1 MMTNEE
7 KKKEAK
13 RRYSDG
19 YSISEIALTLDIN
32 ENTLRS
38 WKRRGEWKLSAS
50 SKTVQ
55 KTKERKTTKKE
66 LKKALQDESGNLI
79 ENIFLTSKQKLFCAY
94 YVTCFNATQAYQ
106 KAYGCSRK
114 TAGAAGYNLL
124 KKIEVQKAIEELQQQ
139 KMVSAMGISSSN
151 RIVKTVDIAS
161 TEGNAAP
168 NKTSIGAVAV
178 GTLKNI
184 PRPDQNGTH
193 RGVFERNKKKI
204 YATQSVCGICGRP
217 VDFSLRYPHPLSACI
232 DHIIPV
238 AKGGHPSDI
247 ENLQLAHWTCN
258 RTKSDKLL
266 NNKGTPTGEAEIINN
281 RVLPQSVDWRTF

>member
-55 KTKERKTTKKE
+55 KTEERKAVRKE
-66 LKKALQDESGNLI
+66 IKKALQDESGNLF
-79 ENIFLTSKQKLFCAY
+79 ENKLLTSKQKLFCAY

-114 TAGAAGYNLL
+114 TAGASGYNLL
-124 KKIEVQKAIEELQQQ
+124 KKIEIQKAIEELQHQ
-139 KMVSAMGISSSN
+139 KMASAVVGSGAIRSHRRLEITGAEEDMD
-151 RIVKTVDIAS
+151 RI
-161 TEGNAAP
+161 E
-168 NKTSIGAVAV
+168 TSKGAVGVAFS
-178 GTLKNI
+178 KNM
-184 PRPDQNGTH
+184 PRPDQNGPH
-193 RGVFERNKKKI
+193 RGAFERNKKKV
-204 YATQSVCGICGRP
+204 YATQTVCGICGRQ
-217 VDFSLRYPHPLSACI
+217 VDFSLRYPHPLSPCI

-258 RTKSDKLL
+258 RAKSDKLL
-266 NNKGTPTGEAEIINN
+266 KSKGAVTSEAEIISN

>member
-1 MMTNEE
+1 MTNEE

-13 RRYSDG
+13 RRYKEG
-19 YSISEIALTLDIN
+19 YSVSEIALALDVN

-38 WKRRGEWKLSAS
+38 WKRRGEWKVSAS
-50 SKTVQ
+50 AKTVQ
-55 KTKERKTTKKE
+55 KNKERKTVKKE
-66 LKKALQDESGNLI
+66 LKKALQDESGSLVKNNL
-79 ENIFLTSKQKLFCAY
+79 LTSKQKLFCAY

-139 KMVSAMGISSSN
+139 KMASAMGISST
-151 RIVKTVDIAS
+151 RRMTEPLDISS
-161 TEGNAAP
+161 TEATGTVS
-168 NKTSIGAVAV
+168 KSSSGVVAVA
-178 GTLKNI
+178 LQQNI
-184 PRPDQNGTH
+184 PRPDQNSTH
-193 RGVFERNKKKI
+193 RGTFERNKKKI

-217 VDFSLRYPHPLSACI
+217 VDFSLKYPHPLSACI

-266 NNKGTPTGEAEIINN
+266 NNKVTPTGETEIINN